1 MFRVSRFEFRALG
14 LSMLKRLF
22 IKNLALIESLEI
34 EWGEGFNVLTGE
46 TGAGKSIT
54 VEALLLILG
63 EKASS
68 NWIRDGESKGM
79 VEASFVIH
87 SQELRSFLSQQGL
100 SPEGDELVIRREISS
115 DGKSRAFVNDSQVN
129 LSSLKSLGEKLVD
142 LHGQHEH
149 QSLLKPQSQKD
160 FLDVF
165 GDLLESREAVRKDYF
180 TLQEVLKKK
189 ELLQASLSD
198 RDKQLDFLK
207 YQEKELQALNLQ
219 ENEEQSL
226 EEEGK
231 FLKHSQEIR
240 QRVGSIEENLG
251 GEESSLTDP
260 LTKLIADLR
269 ALGTFDETFL
279 KEAQGIEELQYRLE
293 DVRSL
298 VRNKFH
304 FLEDDPGRLN
314 FIEERLLEIKRLK
327 KKYGDNLKEVLI
339 QVSEKLSSLEKGE
352 EGLEALNQEIEKCQK
367 SYQKKALA
375 LTKARKEAGVQLSR
389 AVGKQLETLGLQS
402 SIFEARVGGSLPGPT
417 GQDEVLFYISTNKG
431 MTPKPLHE
439 IVSGGELSRIMLALK
454 TLLHQKNFVPVLVFD
469 EIDVN
474 LGGET
479 AHQVAAKLKEVSRHH
494 QIIVITHLAQ
504 IAACSDHHYYVEKVV
519 IGQKTVTKVRNLDEK
534 GRTPEIARM
543 LGGATEGALQH
554 AQELLELAIRK

>member
-1 MFRVSRFEFRALG
+1 
-14 LSMLKRLF
+14 MLKRLF